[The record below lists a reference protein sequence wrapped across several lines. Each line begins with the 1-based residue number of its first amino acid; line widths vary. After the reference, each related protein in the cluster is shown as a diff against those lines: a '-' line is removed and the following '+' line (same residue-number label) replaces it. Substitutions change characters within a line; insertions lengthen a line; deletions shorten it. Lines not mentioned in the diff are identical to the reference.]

1 MKDELRAPLPL
12 VTDAQADEALHEL
25 IETTRSVAEARGAMV
40 KAEAMLKHIKSVYT
54 LKSSMTSVQARE
66 HDATASPAYKRAIED
81 HVDAVIR
88 FEELKAK
95 RENCVMVIEMWRS
108 AQANLRAARI

>member
-12 VTDAQADEALHEL
+12 VTDEQADNALHEL
-25 IETTRSVAEARGAMV
+25 IETTREIAEARGAVV
-40 KAEAMLKHIKSVYT
+40 KAEAMLKHIKAVHT
-54 LKSSMTSVQARE
+54 LKSSLTSFQARE
-66 HDATASPAYKRAIED
+66 AEATASPHYKRAIED
-81 HVDAVIR
+81 HTDAVIR

-95 RENCVMVIEMWRS
+95 RENCVMTIEMWRS